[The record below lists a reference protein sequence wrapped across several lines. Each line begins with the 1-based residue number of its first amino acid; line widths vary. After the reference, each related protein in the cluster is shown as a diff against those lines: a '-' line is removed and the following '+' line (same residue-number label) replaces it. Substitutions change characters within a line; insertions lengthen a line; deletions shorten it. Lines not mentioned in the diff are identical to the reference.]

1 MTAITIF
8 VAQLL
13 FQLARTYNQRVV
25 SRDNV
30 TSSVIASFFIQALWL
45 ITTALGVKS
54 FNESDPIGITSY
66 MIGGILGVYLSFKVP
81 IKEKETKKK

>member
-1 MTAITIF
+1 MTVVIIF

-13 FQLARTYNQRVV
+13 FQLARTYGQRVV

-30 TSSVIASFFIQALWL
+30 TSSVSASFFIQALWL

-54 FNESDPIGITSY
+54 FNDSDPIGITSY
-66 MIGGILGVYLSFKVP
+66 MLGGVLGVYLSFKVP
-81 IKEKETKKK
+81 IKESKS

>member
-1 MTAITIF
+1 MQAITIF

-25 SRDNV
+25 SKDNV
-30 TSSVIASFFIQALWL
+30 ASSVITSFFIQALWL

-54 FNESDPIGITSY
+54 FNDSDPAGITAY
-66 MIGGILGVYLSFKVP
+66 MLGGVLGVYLSFKIP
-81 IKEKETKKK
+81 IKEVA